1 MTWRLRRCARPAAG
15 ALLVAFVSLAC
26 GESPASPG
34 SGAAPVSPSPQGIPV
49 TMQAVAGSGVTG
61 NAVITKAAGSFTV
74 KLTLTGMKAN
84 SQHANHI
91 HKGSCAKPGPID
103 KSLQTI
109 SADASGS
116 GTQTSTVPSD
126 FAIPTEGWY
135 VNVHTGPDITQPGQG
150 ASVSC
155 GDIPTA

>member
-1 MTWRLRRCARPAAG
+1 MTWALRARATRG
-15 ALLVAFVSLAC
+15 ALLAAVFSLAC
-26 GESPASPG
+26 SGSSPAP
-34 SGAAPVSPSPQGIPV
+34 AAPSAAAVSPSPSGISV
-49 TMQAVAGSGVTG
+49 TMQAVGASGVTG
-61 NAVITKAAGSFTV
+61 TAIITKLAGSFTV

-91 HKGSCAKPGPID
+91 HKGSCAKAGPID

-116 GTQTSTVPSD
+116 GSQTSTIPSD
-126 FAIPTEGWY
+126 FAVPAEGWY

-150 ASVSC
+150 APISC
-155 GDIPTA
+155 GDIAAA